1 MEKEVFYELRANG
14 VLWEVSPGYVARMM
28 ATGSIFW
35 HHVYEALRLHGKR
48 KGIKVLRA
56 ARVAPPQGAQ
66 EAIVGR
72 VAPGFGWFGLG
83 VLAAGATAWALFS
96 RQGRSPSNGQDPDGQ
111 EPDGQEP
118 DVVLDVPELE
128 VDRITLEVRD
138 LRAHVSILAELANLL
153 NISVGVDAR
162 LDEVKLEIEGVE
174 AEVHLVARLKN
185 VRIILVKALDT
196 IGEHPEILRIL
207 ARSLTQVVRETLEG
221 TLGTLDSALEGLEVG
236 DTVDEALLGS
246 LGEVRSALED
256 VLDRSDRAVGAAQ
269 EALGEGQGEDTTAT
283 P

>member
-1 MEKEVFYELRANG
+1 M
-14 VLWEVSPGYVARMM
+14 
-28 ATGSIFW
+28 
-35 HHVYEALRLHGKR
+35 
-48 KGIKVLRA
+48 LRA
-56 ARVAPPQGAQ
+56 ARVAPPHGA
-66 EAIVGR
+66 EKAILR

-83 VLAAGATAWALFS
+83 ALAAGATAWALFS
-96 RQGRSPSNGQDPDGQ
+96 RTVRSPSNGQDPDDQ
-111 EPDGQEP
+111 APDGGQEP

-138 LRAHVSILAELANLL
+138 LRAHVSILAELANLV

-185 VRIILVKALDT
+185 VRAILVKALDT

-207 ARSLTQVVRETLEG
+207 ARSLTRVVRETLEG

-246 LGEVRSALED
+246 LGEVRTALED
-256 VLDRSDRAVGAAQ
+256 VLERSDRAVGAAQ
-269 EALGEGQGEDTTAT
+269 EALGEGPGGEA
-283 P
+283 PAAP

>member
-1 MEKEVFYELRANG
+1 MLRA
-14 VLWEVSPGYVARMM
+14 P
-28 ATGSIFW
+28 
-35 HHVYEALRLHGKR
+35 
-48 KGIKVLRA
+48 RA
-56 ARVAPPQGAQ
+56 GASSGAQ
-66 EAIVGR
+66 LAIGR

-83 VLAAGATAWALFS
+83 VLAAGAAAWAIFS
-96 RQGRSPSNGQDPDGQ
+96 RTERSHSNGQEPNGP

-138 LRAHVSILAELANLL
+138 LRAHVSILAELANLV

-162 LDEVKLEIEGVE
+162 LDE

-185 VRIILVKALDT
+185 VRAILVKALET

-221 TLGTLDSALEGLEVG
+221 TLGTLDSALEGLQVG
-236 DTVDEALLGS
+236 DTVDEALLGT

-256 VLDRSDRAVGAAQ
+256 VLERTEGTMEGTPQ
-269 EALGEGQGEDTTAT
+269 TALGEGQGDDTTAS

>member
-1 MEKEVFYELRANG
+1 M
-14 VLWEVSPGYVARMM
+14 
-28 ATGSIFW
+28 
-35 HHVYEALRLHGKR
+35 
-48 KGIKVLRA
+48 LRA
-56 ARVAPPQGAQ
+56 AARVSPTSGAQ
-66 EAIVGR
+66 EAIGR

-83 VLAAGATAWALFS
+83 VLAAGATAWALFL
-96 RQGRSPSNGQDPDGQ
+96 RTGRSPSNGQEPDDQ

-174 AEVHLVARLKN
+174 AEVHLVARLHN
-185 VRIILVKALDT
+185 VRAILVKALET

-207 ARSLTQVVRETLEG
+207 ARSISRLVRESLEE
-221 TLGTLDSALEGLEVG
+221 TLGTLNSALEGLEVG
-236 DTVDEALLGS
+236 ETVDEALLSG
-246 LGEVRSALED
+246 LGEVRAALED
-256 VLDRSDRAVGAAQ
+256 VLERTEGAVEGAAQ
-269 EALGEGQGEDTTAT
+269 TALGEGQGDDTTAS

>member
-1 MEKEVFYELRANG
+1 MLRAPQVG
-14 VLWEVSPGYVARMM
+14 
-28 ATGSIFW
+28 
-35 HHVYEALRLHGKR
+35 
-48 KGIKVLRA
+48 
-56 ARVAPPQGAQ
+56 PPQGAQ
-66 EAIVGR
+66 EAILR

-83 VLAAGATAWALFS
+83 VLAAGATAWAIFS
-96 RQGRSPSNGQDPDGQ
+96 RTDRSPSNGQ

-138 LRAHVSILAELANLL
+138 LRAHVSILAELANLV

-185 VRIILVKALDT
+185 VRAILVKALDT

-221 TLGTLDSALEGLEVG
+221 TLGTLDTALEGLEVG
-236 DTVDEALLGS
+236 ETVDEALLGS

-256 VLDRSDRAVGAAQ
+256 VLERSDRASDRAVGAAQ
-269 EALGEGQGEDTTAT
+269 EALGEGQGDETTAS

>member
-1 MEKEVFYELRANG
+1 M
-14 VLWEVSPGYVARMM
+14 
-28 ATGSIFW
+28 
-35 HHVYEALRLHGKR
+35 
-48 KGIKVLRA
+48 LRA
-56 ARVAPPQGAQ
+56 ATTRVGPPRGAQ
-66 EAIVGR
+66 EAIGR

-83 VLAAGATAWALFS
+83 VLAAGATAWALFW
-96 RQGRSPSNGQDPDGQ
+96 RTGRSPSNGQ
-111 EPDGQEP
+111 EPDGSQEP

-138 LRAHVSILAELANLL
+138 LRAHVSILVELANLL

-236 DTVDEALLGS
+236 ETVDEALLER

-256 VLDRSDRAVGAAQ
+256 VLERSEGAMEGATQ
-269 EALGEGQGEDTTAT
+269 TALGEGQGDDTTAT

>member
-1 MEKEVFYELRANG
+1 MLG
-14 VLWEVSPGYVARMM
+14 TP
-28 ATGSIFW
+28 
-35 HHVYEALRLHGKR
+35 
-48 KGIKVLRA
+48 
-56 ARVAPPQGAQ
+56 ARVGAPPGAQ
-66 EAIVGR
+66 EAIGR
-72 VAPGFGWFGLG
+72 FSQGFGWFGLG
-83 VLAAGATAWALFS
+83 ALAAGATAWALFS
-96 RQGRSPSNGQDPDGQ
+96 RTGSSPSGGQAPD
-111 EPDGQEP
+111 DGQEP

-138 LRAHVSILAELANLL
+138 LRAHVSILAELADLV

-174 AEVHLVARLKN
+174 AEVHLIARLKN
-185 VRIILVKALDT
+185 VRAILVKALET

-207 ARSLTQVVRETLEG
+207 ARSISRVVRETLEG

-236 DTVDEALLGS
+236 EPVDEALLER

-256 VLDRSDRAVGAAQ
+256 VLERSEREVRGAR
-269 EALGEGQGEDTTAT
+269 EALGEGQGDATAS

>member
-1 MEKEVFYELRANG
+1 MLRA
-14 VLWEVSPGYVARMM
+14 P
-28 ATGSIFW
+28 
-35 HHVYEALRLHGKR
+35 
-48 KGIKVLRA
+48 
-56 ARVAPPQGAQ
+56 ARVGPPSGAQ
-66 EAIVGR
+66 AAFGR

-83 VLAAGATAWALFS
+83 ALAAGATAWAIFS
-96 RQGRSPSNGQDPDGQ
+96 RTQRSPSDGQ
-111 EPDGQEP
+111 EPDDREPDGQEP

-153 NISVGVDAR
+153 NLSVGVDAR

-185 VRIILVKALDT
+185 VRAILVKTLET

-221 TLGTLDSALEGLEVG
+221 TLGTLASALEGLQVG

-246 LGEVRSALED
+246 LGEVRDALEG
-256 VLDRSDRAVGAAQ
+256 VLERSDRAVEGART
-269 EALGEGQGEDTTAT
+269 ALGEGQGEEPAS

>member
-1 MEKEVFYELRANG
+1 M
-14 VLWEVSPGYVARMM
+14 
-28 ATGSIFW
+28 
-35 HHVYEALRLHGKR
+35 
-48 KGIKVLRA
+48 LRA
-56 ARVAPPQGAQ
+56 ATKRVGPPQGAQ
-66 EAIVGR
+66 EAIGR

-96 RQGRSPSNGQDPDGQ
+96 RTRPSPSNDQQSD
-111 EPDGQEP
+111 DGQEP

-138 LRAHVSILAELANLL
+138 LRAHVSILAELANLV

-207 ARSLTQVVRETLEG
+207 ARSLTQVARETLEG
-221 TLGTLDSALEGLEVG
+221 TLGTLDSALEGLQVG

-246 LGEVRSALED
+246 LGEVR
-256 VLDRSDRAVGAAQ
+256 
-269 EALGEGQGEDTTAT
+269 T
-283 P
+283 

>member
-1 MEKEVFYELRANG
+1 
-14 VLWEVSPGYVARMM
+14 MM
-28 ATGSIFW
+28 QQRRPDSIMFTKDSDRRGSG
-35 HHVYEALRLHGKR
+35 RR
-48 KGIKVLRA
+48 KKMLRA

-66 EAIVGR
+66 EAIVR

-96 RQGRSPSNGQDPDGQ
+96 RTRPSPANGQGSDGQ

-138 LRAHVSILAELANLL
+138 LRAHVSILAELANLV

-185 VRIILVKALDT
+185 VRAILIKALET

-207 ARSLTQVVRETLEG
+207 ARSISRVVRETLEG
-221 TLGTLDSALEGLEVG
+221 TLGTLDSALEGLQVG
-236 DTVDEALLGS
+236 ETVDEALLGR
-246 LGEVRSALED
+246 LQEVRAALED
-256 VLDRSDRAVGAAQ
+256 VLERTEGAVQ
-269 EALGEGQGEDTTAT
+269 EATQAALGGGQGDDTTAT

>member
-1 MEKEVFYELRANG
+1 MLRA
-14 VLWEVSPGYVARMM
+14 P
-28 ATGSIFW
+28 
-35 HHVYEALRLHGKR
+35 
-48 KGIKVLRA
+48 
-56 ARVAPPQGAQ
+56 RVGAPSGAQ
-66 EAIVGR
+66 EAIGR

-83 VLAAGATAWALFS
+83 ALAAGATAWAIFS
-96 RQGRSPSNGQDPDGQ
+96 RTGRSPSDGREPD
-111 EPDGQEP
+111 DGQEP

-153 NISVGVDAR
+153 NLSVGVDAR

-185 VRIILVKALDT
+185 VRAILVKALET

-221 TLGTLDSALEGLEVG
+221 TLGTLDSALEGLQVG

-256 VLDRSDRAVGAAQ
+256 VLERSDRAVGAAQ
-269 EALGEGQGEDTTAT
+269 EALGEGQGEEKTAT